1 MLVEHHL
8 RSGRAAGRPAPAAI
22 RPHHALQTARARAR
36 RAPWDGLR
44 WGGGGRGVRERDRRS
59 PGEWRTRRGAR
70 PRVRIGPG
78 CAPPRARARCGAGPR
93 LPRRPCENA
102 RAQQARLREV
112 IWRLRRGALCRP
124 AAARRARRGARHT
137 PRGVARRGE
146 GGGGGEGEGGSG
158 AAGREMAPRSALVV
172 GGSGYLG
179 QFLVEGLL
187 ARGWRVAYT
196 YNANAMPAAD
206 AAGAIGVRADVR
218 GDAGRAALAM
228 AALENRVDVVVNCVA
243 ISQPR
248 ACEEDPEAAR
258 IVNSPAASLH
268 ALAEAGVQ
276 PFFVHISTDQ
286 VYAGTKAHWGVGDAT
301 EPVNEYGRSKV
312 CCARAH
318 ALQQRRGRLAL
329 ASLPH
334 CLRRARTSLLT
345 HHPARRSSLRR
356 RT

>member
-1 MLVEHHL
+1 M
-8 RSGRAAGRPAPAAI
+8 
-22 RPHHALQTARARAR
+22 
-36 RAPWDGLR
+36 
-44 WGGGGRGVRERDRRS
+44 
-59 PGEWRTRRGAR
+59 
-70 PRVRIGPG
+70 
-78 CAPPRARARCGAGPR
+78 
-93 LPRRPCENA
+93 
-102 RAQQARLREV
+102 
-112 IWRLRRGALCRP
+112 
-124 AAARRARRGARHT
+124 
-137 PRGVARRGE
+137 
-146 GGGGGEGEGGSG
+146 
-158 AAGREMAPRSALVV
+158 V

-179 QFLVEGLL
+179 QFVVEGLL

-206 AAGAIGVRADVR
+206 AAGATGVRADVR
-218 GDAGRAALAM
+218 SDAGRAALAM

-248 ACEEDPEAAR
+248 ACEEDPKAAR

-318 ALQQRRGRLAL
+318 ALEQRRGRLAL

-334 CLRRARTSLLT
+334 CLHRARTSLLT